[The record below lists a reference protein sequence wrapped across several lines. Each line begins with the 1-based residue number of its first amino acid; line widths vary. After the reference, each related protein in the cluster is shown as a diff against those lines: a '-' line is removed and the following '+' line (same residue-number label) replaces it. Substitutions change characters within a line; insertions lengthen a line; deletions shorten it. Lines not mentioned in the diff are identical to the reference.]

1 MTANSYRAR
10 VGLAVT
16 AIAVTVIA
24 LILTAG
30 CTSKSSDAGNR
41 GLGSQGSGNQGAGGS
56 QLQKGTAT
64 GELRLSGDLTGVW
77 RWQAPLDV
85 CNSANSVTLAK
96 EGDASAV
103 ISLTLG
109 PDDLVGIAGTVVPG
123 GGVSGHGGVF
133 VFGDE
138 GVTTMKVPS
147 LDLTYE
153 NTTIHADG
161 EIVKKC

>member
-1 MTANSYRAR
+1 MAMHTDQAR
-10 VGLAVT
+10 LGIAVT
-16 AIAVTVIA
+16 AIA

-30 CTSKSSDAGNR
+30 CASKSSDAGNR
-41 GLGSQGSGNQGAGGS
+41 GTSNQGGGGTEV
-56 QLQKGTAT
+56 QKGTAI

-77 RWQAPLDV
+77 RWQAPLSI
-85 CNSANSVTLAK
+85 CESTNSITLAK
-96 EGDASAV
+96 DGDPSAV

-123 GGVSGHGGVF
+123 GGVSGHGGQF
-133 VFGDE
+133 VFGDD
-138 GVTTMKVPS
+138 GVSTMKVPS

-153 NTTIHADG
+153 GTRVHADG